1 MKAGGRL
8 LAGMLLLVTFAV
20 GGLSGMAAEEAFGI
34 DWFDFLD
41 EDSQS
46 GGNQLLRGLDL
57 TSDQRAGAD
66 AALERRDE
74 RLEDYWSERMPEIR
88 RILQQSHGEIRALLA
103 PEQQALFDERVRALG
118 DDDPMDIGD

>member
-88 RILQQSHGEIRALLA
+88 RILQQSHGEIRALLG